1 MPDKKVEYT
10 DRIRVTLSSMHN
22 KTMHEEIYRIMDSL
36 DASGDEEGLA
46 CLLNLTGKIFKMC
59 NANYGLQKQNENLKR
74 KTDRIWR

>member
-1 MPDKKVEYT
+1 MERKTEYT

-36 DASGDEEGLA
+36 DASGDEEALA
-46 CLLNLTGKIFKMC
+46 CLLNLTGKIFKLC
-59 NANYGLQKQNENLKR
+59 NANYGLQKQVENLKR

>member
-22 KTMHEEIYRIMDSL
+22 KSMHEEIYRIMDSL
-36 DASGDEEGLA
+36 EASGDEESLA
-46 CLLNLTGKIFKMC
+46 CLLNLTGKIFKLC
-59 NANYGLQKQNENLKR
+59 NANYGLNKQVENLRR

>member
-36 DASGDEEGLA
+36 DASGDEEALA
-46 CLLNLTGKIFKMC
+46 CLLNLTGKIFKLC
-59 NANYGLQKQNENLKR
+59 NANYGLQKQVENLKR

>member
-22 KTMHEEIYRIMDSL
+22 KSMHEEIYRIMDSL
-36 DASGDEEGLA
+36 DASGDEEALA
-46 CLLNLTGKIFKMC
+46 CLLNLTGKIFKLC
-59 NANYGLQKQNENLKR
+59 NANYGLQKQVENLKR

>member
-1 MPDKKVEYT
+1 MERKTEYT

-22 KTMHEEIYRIMDSL
+22 KSMHEEIYRIMDSL
-36 DASGDEEGLA
+36 DASGDEEALV

-59 NANYGLQKQNENLKR
+59 NANYGLQKQVENLKR

>member
-1 MPDKKVEYT
+1 MERKTEYT

-22 KTMHEEIYRIMDSL
+22 KSMHEEIYRIMDSL
-36 DASGDEEGLA
+36 DASGDEEALA

-59 NANYGLQKQNENLKR
+59 NANYGLKKQNENLKR